1 MKLRHAAASPF
12 ARKVMVAANELG
24 LVDRI
29 ELMPTSVS
37 PVQANDGLAAESLL
51 MKVPS
56 LVTDDGQTLLD
67 SPVICEYLNDLAGG
81 CKLFPPPEL
90 ERLDRRSDAQSAP
103 GARCGRTRGPLQP
116 AHDRTHYDRVHAGLS
131 RLPLP

>member
-1 MKLRHAAASPF
+1 MKLPHAAASPF

-81 CKLFPPPEL
+81 CKLFPPPE
-90 ERLDRRSDAQSAP
+90 R
-103 GARCGRTRGPLQP
+103 
-116 AHDRTHYDRVHAGLS
+116 
-131 RLPLP
+131 

>member
-12 ARKVMVAANELG
+12 ARKVMVAAHELG

-37 PVQANDGLAAESLL
+37 PIQANDGLAAENPL

-90 ERLDRRSDAQSAP
+90 
-103 GARCGRTRGPLQP
+103 
-116 AHDRTHYDRVHAGLS
+116 
-131 RLPLP
+131 

>member
-37 PVQANDGLAAESLL
+37 PIQANDGLAAENPL

-81 CKLFPPPEL
+81 CKLFPPPE
-90 ERLDRRSDAQSAP
+90 R
-103 GARCGRTRGPLQP
+103 
-116 AHDRTHYDRVHAGLS
+116 
-131 RLPLP
+131 